1 MKEAEEAR
9 RALLNIQE
17 EIRRDL
23 VKEKEL
29 QEARHILKQKPLTV
43 NNPYNCSSFLPLYF
57 TWNGVDFQ
65 PELSAFITESSK
77 GFYLENCGRGLSAKS
92 QDGLATILAFVDT
105 NCEHGKLTWRQ

>member
-9 RALLNIQE
+9 RALLTIQE

-29 QEARHILKQKPLTV
+29 QEARHILKQQPLTV
-43 NNPYNCSSFLPLYF
+43 NNRFYCSSFLPLYF
-57 TWNGVDFQ
+57 TWNVVNFQ

-77 GFYLENCGRGLSAKS
+77 GFYLENCGRVLSAKS
-92 QDGLATILAFVDT
+92 QEGLATIPAFVDT
-105 NCEHGKLTWRQ
+105 NCERGKLIWRH